1 MVWNKST
8 AECAFFALD
17 CEIQFRN
24 ISAQEELGES
34 GCLLVVVVAVLWR
47 RGTSDE
53 AVYGNNTSKV

>member
-8 AECAFFALD
+8 AALD

-47 RGTSDE
+47 SGTSDE
-53 AVYGNNTSKV
+53 IVYGNNTRKV